1 MRTIPPEADR
11 QPPAADQPAEREL
24 IFRLILP
31 LRLFGD
37 VFFLGIL
44 MGRDPGPGVS
54 PEQGR
59 LKGNITAA
67 AILILLLCVVL
78 SGSFFLL
85 YLIKALLGL
94 DLFTDAHLLE

>member
-11 QPPAADQPAEREL
+11 QPSGTAPPAEREL

-31 LRLFGD
+31 LRLFGE

-44 MGRDPGPGVS
+44 MGREPVPGAS

-59 LKGNITAA
+59 LKGTLTAA